1 MIARNDTN
9 RHPELVSGSITHPNL
24 PLKREGTI
32 RHAELVSASH
42 NEMVFSL
49 FTFHFSRKRVAFTL
63 AEGATHVDTCDGK
76 RKIAF
81 TLAEVLIT
89 LGIIGVVVALTI
101 PTIATKYRKYVLLNK
116 IEHTYTLL
124 NNTLERAK
132 VDYGTDINQWEISE
146 GTKLDK
152 STFFVENYM
161 LPYLNVLQYCGSD
174 YTKQGC
180 FEQAKRLDDGVATI
194 SPTNSNRGTS
204 FILNNGT
211 YIYLEVG
218 RGNDSEPENTN
229 RIEILFDVD
238 GPDKGKNI
246 YGYDVFD
253 VELGGDEGRTL
264 RNSANKNKFLP
275 YSYDPKKPC
284 DYYVSTVN
292 HGCNKDSTYG
302 GSMCLAYIFCNGW
315 DFGDKYIW

>member
-1 MIARNDTN
+1 MGTTFTKPNKDTN
-9 RHPELVSGSITHPNL
+9 KVSEMNLKTYRPNDSTSFL
-24 PLKREGTI
+24 DT
-32 RHAELVSASH
+32 
-42 NEMVFSL
+42 VFSL

-101 PTIATKYRKYVLLNK
+101 PIIATKYRKYVLLNK

-146 GTKLDK
+146 GTKLDR

-180 FEQAKRLDDGVATI
+180 FEHAKFLKEGVTTI
-194 SPTNSNRGTS
+194 SPTNSYLGTS

-211 YIYLEVG
+211 YVYLEVG
-218 RGNDSEPENTN
+218 RGNDSEPEDIK
-229 RIEILFDVD
+229 RIQILFDVD
-238 GPDKGKNI
+238 GPDKGKNT
-246 YGYDVFD
+246 YGYDVFRI
-253 VELGGDEGRTL
+253 ELGGDDSTVSSL
-264 RNSANKNKFLP
+264 RDLADKNKFLP
-275 YSYDPKKPC
+275 YLYTPKKPC
-284 DYYVSTVN
+284 DYYISTVN
-292 HGCNKDSTYG
+292 HGCNKDSVYG

>member
-1 MIARNDTN
+1 M
-9 RHPELVSGSITHPNL
+9 VSVLKEIFTKPNKGTSKVRKFS
-24 PLKREGTI
+24 PLAGEEAVVCDAKRALQMQVMG
-32 RHAELVSASH
+32 R
-42 NEMVFSL
+42 
-49 FTFHFSRKRVAFTL
+49 FSRNNKTLSRISKFTSFTKKFNPL
-63 AEGATHVDTCDGK
+63 PEVEGK
-76 RKIAF
+76 RGF

-89 LGIIGVVVALTI
+89 LGIIGVVAALTI

-116 IEHTYTLL
+116 IKHTYTLL

-132 VDYGTDINQWEISE
+132 ADFGTDINQWEISE
-146 GTKLDK
+146 GTKLDR

-180 FEQAKRLDDGVATI
+180 FEHAKRLDEGVADI
-194 SPTNSNRGTS
+194 SPMNSNHGTS

-211 YIYLEVG
+211 YVYLEVG
-218 RGNDSEPENTN
+218 RGNASEPENTN
-229 RIEILFDVD
+229 RIEILFDVN
-238 GPDKGKNI
+238 GPDKGKNT

-275 YSYDPKKPC
+275 Y
-284 DYYVSTVN
+284 
-292 HGCNKDSTYG
+292 
-302 GSMCLAYIFCNGW
+302 
-315 DFGDKYIW
+315 